1 VPTDAELLERTWAGM
16 RHFFGTAARAPGA
29 TRLDFE
35 GVTALVQP
43 GTPERSL
50 WNSVFYES
58 PETLAAAL
66 GKLAAAYAAA
76 GVNAWTVWVPDE
88 DAPAARLLESAGHRL
103 DAAPMAMGLELS
115 EELAPDP
122 GLDIDPAATLE
133 LVGRINDRAYGLENS
148 FSRALRGL
156 SDDALIFYVA
166 RLDGVP
172 SACVPVLDT
181 DGDCGIYGLATLP
194 EAQGRGLGRG
204 LMLHALAQAI
214 ARGCTSSTL
223 QSTAA
228 GYSLYRRLGYRDL
241 GRIQMWERRE
251 RAR

>member
-1 VPTDAELLERTWAGM
+1 MVTNAELLERTWAGM

-50 WNSVFYES
+50 WNSVFYDS
-58 PETLAAAL
+58 PAAL
-66 GKLAAAYAAA
+66 GAALDQLASAYSAA
-76 GVNAWTVWVPDE
+76 GVNAWTVWVPDD
-88 DAPAARLLESAGHRL
+88 DAAAARVLERAGHRL
-103 DAAPMAMGLELS
+103 DAAPMAMGLDLT
-115 EELAPDP
+115 D
-122 GLDIDPAATLE
+122 GLDPAPELDLDADATLE
-133 LVGRINDRAYGLENS
+133 EVGRINDRAYGLENS

-156 SDDALIFYVA
+156 SDDSLIFYVA
-166 RLDGVP
+166 RLDGVS

-204 LMLHALAQAI
+204 LMLHALAEA
-214 ARGCTSSTL
+214 ASRGCTTSTL
-223 QSTAA
+223 EATTA
-228 GYSLYRRLGYRDL
+228 GYSLYQRLGYRDL

-251 RAR
+251 AAR